1 MDVVRFMKFS
11 RERLAV
17 FRAHL
22 REAFALAVSSL
33 WGNKMRSL
41 LTVLGVFIG
50 VTTVVGLISLIVGLR
65 GYVVSS
71 FAEAGTDTFFVA
83 RMDFI
88 TSDWEEWFEAQK
100 RPDLT
105 VEDAAAISENCPSV
119 DYTAPRV
126 VLLKKVSFR
135 DKKLSGVTVIG
146 TTEEFQ
152 QMEGL
157 KIRRGRFITNAEVD
171 RSRQVCGLGYEVAE
185 ALFGT
190 SSGLGERIKVGGH
203 AFTVVGDAYPMGSVF
218 GQSRDNTV
226 IIPITTFEK
235 MFGTRSLGHGL
246 AIICRPKSPELGPQ
260 ALDEVTTLMR
270 RRRGLGPNDD
280 DNFAV
285 ITQAAMVQAFD
296 ALTAALFVVIIAVG
310 SISLLV
316 GGVGIMN
323 IMMVSVTERTRE
335 IGVRKA
341 VGARRRDILMQ
352 FLIEAVVLSAGGGL
366 LGVAGG
372 SGLAFLIGVATPVPT
387 SVSAWAVVLGVVFS
401 TAVGV
406 FFGLY
411 PARRAAALEPIAALR
426 FE

>member
-1 MDVVRFMKFS
+1 MKFS
-11 RERLAV
+11 RERFLV

-22 REAFALAVSSL
+22 REAFTLAARSL
-33 WGNKMRSL
+33 WANKMRSL
-41 LTVLGVFIG
+41 LTILGVFIG
-50 VTTVVGLISLIVGLR
+50 VTTVVGLVSLIAGLR
-65 GYVVSS
+65 SYVTSA
-71 FAEAGTDTFFVA
+71 FAQAGTDTFFVT
-83 RMDFI
+83 RINWI
-88 TSDWEEWFEAQK
+88 TSDWEEWFEARK

-105 VEDAAAISENCPSV
+105 LADAAAIAESCPTV
-119 DYTAPRV
+119 DYTAVRNV
-126 VLLKKVSFR
+126 TIREVSFR
-135 DKKLSGVTVIG
+135 EKKVEGVIVIG

-152 QMEGL
+152 QIEGL
-157 KIRRGRFITNAEVD
+157 VIRNGRFLTDVEVD
-171 RSRQVCGLGYEVAE
+171 HSRQVTGLAYEVAE
-185 ALFGT
+185 KLFG
-190 SSGLGERIKVGGH
+190 SGSGVGERVKIGGH

-218 GQSRDNTV
+218 GQNRDNTV

-235 MFGTRSLGHGL
+235 LFGTRGIAHGL
-246 AIICRPKSPELGPQ
+246 AILARPTSPELEGR
-260 ALDEVTTLMR
+260 AVDEVTDLMR
-270 RRRGLGPNDD
+270 RRHRLGPEDEND
-280 DNFAV
+280 FAI

-335 IGVRKA
+335 IGIRKA
-341 VGARRRDILMQ
+341 VGARRADILMQ

-372 SGLAFLIGVATPVPT
+372 TGLAYLIGAATPVPA
-387 SVSAWAVVLGVVFS
+387 SLSGGAVVLGVLFS

-411 PARRAAALEPIAALR
+411 PARRAASLEPIAALR
-426 FE
+426 YE

>member
-1 MDVVRFMKFS
+1 MVRFMKFS
-11 RERLAV
+11 RERFVV

-22 REAFALAVSSL
+22 REAIALAARSL
-33 WGNKMRSL
+33 WANKMRSL

-50 VTTVVGLISLIVGLR
+50 VTTVVGLISLIAGLR
-65 GYVVSS
+65 SYVTNV
-71 FAEAGTDTFFVA
+71 FATAGTDTFFVM
-83 RMDFI
+83 RMNVM
-88 TSDWEEWFEAQK
+88 TTDWEAWYEGLK
-100 RPDLT
+100 RPDIT
-105 VEDAAAISENCPSV
+105 IADAAAIAASCPSV
-119 DYTAPRV
+119 DYTAPRNV
-126 VLLKKVSFR
+126 TMKEVSFR
-135 DKKLSGVTVIG
+135 EKKAKGVIVIG
-146 TTEEFQ
+146 TSEEFQ

-171 RSRQVCGLGYEVAE
+171 HSRQVTGVASEVADK
-185 ALFGT
+185 LFGAG
-190 SSGLGERIKVGGH
+190 SGVGERIKIGGH

-218 GQSRDNTV
+218 GQNRDNSV
-226 IIPITTFEK
+226 IVPITTFEK
-235 MFGTRSLGHGL
+235 MFGTRGVAHGL
-246 AIICRPKSPELGPQ
+246 AIIARAKSPEIEGQ
-260 ALDEVTTLMR
+260 AIDEVTNLMR
-270 RRRGLGPNDD
+270 RRHRLGPDEEND
-280 DNFAV
+280 FEI

-296 ALTAALFVVIIAVG
+296 ALTAALFVVIVAVG

-341 VGARRRDILMQ
+341 VGARRADILMQ

-372 SGLAFLIGVATPVPT
+372 TALAYAIGAVTPVPA
-387 SVSAWAVVLGVVFS
+387 SLSGGAVALGVVFS

-411 PARRAAALEPIAALR
+411 PARRAAGLEPIAALR
-426 FE
+426 YE

>member
-1 MDVVRFMKFS
+1 MDIVTVMKFS
-11 RERLAV
+11 RERFV
-17 FRAHL
+17 VVRAHL
-22 REAFALAVSSL
+22 REAFALAARSL
-33 WGNKMRSL
+33 WANKMRSL

-65 GYVVSS
+65 GYVINA

-83 RMDFI
+83 RMNFI
-88 TSDWEEWFEAQK
+88 TSNWQDWYESQK

-105 VEDAAAISENCPSV
+105 LEDSKAIAATCPAV

-126 VLLKKVSFR
+126 VAIKKVSFR
-135 DKKLSGVTVIG
+135 EKEVSGVIVIG

-157 KIRRGRFITNAEVD
+157 KIRRGRFITNVEVD
-171 RSRQVCGLGYEVAE
+171 HSREVTGLGYEVAE
-185 ALFGT
+185 TLFG
-190 SSGLGERIKVGGH
+190 SSSSVGERIKVGGH
-203 AFTVVGDAYPMGSVF
+203 AFTVVGDAHPLGSVF
-218 GQSRDNTV
+218 GQNRDSTV

-235 MFGTRSLGHGL
+235 IFGTRSLGHGL
-246 AIICRPKSPELGPQ
+246 AIICRPVSPEMEGAAIDQ
-260 ALDEVTTLMR
+260 VNTLMR
-270 RRRGLGPNDD
+270 NRHRLGPNEEND
-280 DNFAV
+280 FAI
-285 ITQAAMVQAFD
+285 ITQAAMVKAFD
-296 ALTAALFVVIIAVG
+296 ALTAALFVVIVAVG

-323 IMMVSVTERTRE
+323 IMLVSVTERTRE

-341 VGARRRDILMQ
+341 VGARRADILMQ

-372 SGLAFLIGVATPVPT
+372 TALAYIIGAATPVPA
-387 SVSAWAVVLGVVFS
+387 SLSPGAVALGVVFS

-411 PARRAAALEPIAALR
+411 PARRAARLEPIAALR
-426 FE
+426 YE

>member
-1 MDVVRFMKFS
+1 MENARRKF
-11 RERLAV
+11 RI

-22 REAFALAVSSL
+22 REAFALAAGSL
-33 WGNKMRSL
+33 WSNKMRSL
-41 LTVLGVFIG
+41 LTILGVFIG

-65 GYVVSS
+65 SYVTSS
-71 FAEAGTDTFFVA
+71 FSQTGTDTFFVT
-83 RMDFI
+83 RMNWI
-88 TSDWEEWFEAQK
+88 TSDWEEWYEAQK

-105 VEDAAAISENCPSV
+105 VADAAAIAADCPSV

-126 VLLKKVSFR
+126 VLLKKVSFQ

-157 KIRRGRFITNAEVD
+157 TIRHGRFITNAEVD

-185 ALFGT
+185 ALFGN
-190 SSGLGERIKVGGH
+190 SSGLGKRIKVGGH
-203 AFTVVGDAYPMGSVF
+203 AFTVVGDAYPMGSVM

-235 MFGTRSLGHGL
+235 LFGTRSLGHGL
-246 AIICRPKSPELGPQ
+246 AIICRPKSSELAPQ
-260 ALDEVTTLMR
+260 ALDEVTTVMR
-270 RRRGLGPNDD
+270 RRRGLGPED
-280 DNFAV
+280 DNNFDI

-341 VGARRRDILMQ
+341 VGARRNDIMLQ

-372 SGLAFLIGVATPVPT
+372 SALAFLIGVTTPVPAA
-387 SVSAWAVVLGVVFS
+387 VSAGAVVLGVVFS

-426 FE
+426 YE